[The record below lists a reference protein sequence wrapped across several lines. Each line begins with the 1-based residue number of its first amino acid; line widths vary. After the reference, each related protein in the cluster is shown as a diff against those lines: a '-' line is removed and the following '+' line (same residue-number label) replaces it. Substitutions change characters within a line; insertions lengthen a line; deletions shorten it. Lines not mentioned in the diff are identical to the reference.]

1 MRVSGTAVHEGKP
14 RAESVSEAHISKC
27 TPHSRYMR
35 ARKGLNERNERHF
48 PSRRREGRN
57 ARPGPKRSRAETFNS
72 FIVFTRRD
80 GTCFLQSGKV
90 TFLPFLPSV
99 RSLPNR
105 CLTVDALT
113 KKAPTESEV
122 GRGGHPAVTGGAGS
136 FTFLHA
142 IVKRVEKS
150 VRLHFG
156 RSKARGGGIGAVT
169 LTHTRTRD
177 IRQKKDLEE

>member
-1 MRVSGTAVHEGKP
+1 MKGTNAISRHVVVKAAMRGRG
-14 RAESVSEAHISKC
+14 
-27 TPHSRYMR
+27 
-35 ARKGLNERNERHF
+35 RNEAG
-48 PSRRREGRN
+48 RR
-57 ARPGPKRSRAETFNS
+57 ETFNS

-90 TFLPFLPSV
+90 TFLPFLLSV

-122 GRGGHPAVTGGAGS
+122 GRGGHPTVTGGAGS